1 MSEPVFNSDGRCL
14 CGHVSMVE
22 QGPAFVQLSRDS
34 PSRLRPQ
41 GEVVWIPGA
50 RPRPRLFGVPPG
62 PETDNRI
69 HTSVHKGKTPW
80 QAD

>member
-22 QGPAFVQLSRDS
+22 QVPAFVQLSRDS

-50 RPRPRLFGVPPG
+50 RPRPKLKPRWNLHLWGD
-62 PETDNRI
+62 EE
-69 HTSVHKGKTPW
+69 
-80 QAD
+80 A